1 MKFLENN
8 NKKSLAT
15 LILLLSFGFIFL
27 LSISRKPGNGGDGL
41 KNPVERKTPEVSSV
55 PFKNVSLKAKSAIVF
70 DLAAGKTI
78 FEKNSFS
85 QLPLAS
91 LTKIMTAVVVE
102 ENFPKWMKVEIPL
115 SAIMQEGDSGF
126 SVGELWKVGDLAR
139 AMLIS
144 SSNDAAFA
152 FASAFDSVAGRPEK
166 PATVT
171 DFVALMNRKARELN
185 LSQTYFL
192 NPTGL
197 DEGEGVAGA
206 YGSAADAANLLA
218 YAFKKYP
225 SIFGVTRKDFFDAEN
240 LRFKN
245 TNKIVDE
252 VPLIVAGKTGFSRLA
267 GGNLAIIVDV
277 GLGNPVAIA
286 VLGSSEEGRFKD
298 VKTLYEETLR
308 YFEYK

>member
-1 MKFLENN
+1 MKILANN
-8 NKKSLAT
+8 KKKSLAT
-15 LILLLSFGFIFL
+15 LILLLSFGFIFS
-27 LSISRKPGNGGDGL
+27 LSAFSNSGGEGGKPAARAEQKSPLVFDA
-41 KNPVERKTPEVSSV
+41 
-55 PFKNVSLKAKSAIVF
+55 PFKNISLEAKSAIVF
-70 DLAAGKTI
+70 DLASGKAI
-78 FEKNSFS
+78 FELNPSS

-102 ENFPKWMKVEIPL
+102 EKFPKWMKVEIPL
-115 SAIMQEGDSGF
+115 AAIMQEGDSGL
-126 SVGELWKVGDLAR
+126 SAGELWKIGDLAR

-152 FASAFDSVAGRPEK
+152 FASAFNSVAGRTEN
-166 PATVT
+166 PASAA

-197 DEGEGVAGA
+197 DESEGVAGA
-206 YGSAADAANLLA
+206 YGSAEDVANLLA
-218 YAFKKYP
+218 FAFKKYP
-225 SIFGVTRKDFFDAEN
+225 SIFGVTRKEFFDAGN
-240 LRFKN
+240 IRFKN
-245 TNKIVDE
+245 TNKLVDE
-252 VPLIVAGKTGFSRLA
+252 VPLIVAGKTGFSALA

-286 VLGSSEEGRFKD
+286 ALGSSEEGRFND

-308 YFEYK
+308 YFQYK